1 MRPPFL
7 VLALIANTCLMAQT
21 ARDIDLEVTFIKPD
35 TNEIIYVPTQYP
47 LQFRVKNNGPDA
59 LKPGDIFRF
68 YTWNTDTGTRGAF
81 KYTLTA
87 NYLPGESFTVNHNIP
102 INAEFDADFYGIGLS
117 CLVYNL
123 SADSIKVEFAPKV
136 YNNRP
141 DIVVKI
147 RRNNISARPHAQAP
161 NNGFFYPN
169 PAADVLHLKQN
180 YSDISIYNTT
190 GQKVLAIPK
199 PTATLNISTLP
210 PGVYFMEGITQ
221 DGIIK
226 RQGVFIKS

>member
-1 MRPPFL
+1 MRTPL
-7 VLALIANTCLMAQT
+7 LLLALIANTCLIAQT
-21 ARDIDLEVTFIKPD
+21 ARDIDLEVRFIKPD
-35 TNEIIYVPTQYP
+35 TNEIIYVPTQYT

-59 LKPGDIFRF
+59 LKPGDILRF

-81 KYTLTA
+81 KYILTS

-102 INAEFDADFYGIGLS
+102 INKDLDAEFYGIGLS

-147 RRNNISARPHAQAP
+147 RRNNISARPHAQYP
-161 NNGFFYPN
+161 DNGFFYPN

-180 YSDISIYNTT
+180 CSHIGIYNTT
-190 GQKVLAIPK
+190 GQKVLAMPK
-199 PTATLNISTLP
+199 PAAILNISALP
-210 PGVYFMEGITQ
+210 PGVYFMEGITEDGSTKKQ
-221 DGIIK
+221 DI
-226 RQGVFIKS
+226 FIKQ

>member
-1 MRPPFL
+1 MRTPL
-7 VLALIANTCLMAQT
+7 LLLALIANTCLVAQT
-21 ARDIDLEVTFIKPD
+21 ARDIDLDVRFIKPD

-47 LQFRVKNNGPDA
+47 LQFRVKNNGPDV
-59 LKPGDIFRF
+59 LKPGDILRF

-102 INAEFDADFYGIGLS
+102 INKDLDAEFYRIGLS

-147 RRNNISARPHAQAP
+147 RRNNISARPQAQAP
-161 NNGFFYPN
+161 DNGFFYPN
-169 PAADVLHLKQN
+169 PAADVLHLKQHC
-180 YSDISIYNTT
+180 SDISIYNTT

-199 PTATLNISTLP
+199 PAATLNISALP
-210 PGVYFMEGITQ
+210 PGVYFMEGRTE
-221 DGIIK
+221 DGSIK